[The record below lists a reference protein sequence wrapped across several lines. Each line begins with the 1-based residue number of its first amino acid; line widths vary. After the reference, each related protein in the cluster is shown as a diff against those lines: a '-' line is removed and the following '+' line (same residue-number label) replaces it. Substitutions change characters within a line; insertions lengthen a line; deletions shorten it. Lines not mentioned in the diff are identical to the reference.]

1 MKQEDF
7 AAPDPI
13 LIEESLSEWVMTKA
27 EDWRDNYQSNYEAK
41 FDEYYRLWRGI
52 WSSEDQQKQSERS
65 RIISPAL
72 QQAVESNVA
81 EMEEA
86 TFGRGKFFD
95 ISDNYGD
102 NDSEDILYLRNKLT
116 EDFEDTQVR
125 KAVAECLINAAVFGT
140 GVGELVLEEIKE
152 MAPATQP
159 IMDGQLQAV
168 GVNITDRV
176 VVKLKPV
183 LPQNF
188 LIDPIA
194 TTIDDA
200 LGVAIDEFVSPHL
213 VEQLQEKGVYRDVYV
228 GVAPSDTDLEPDQ
241 EMSVYPDDKV
251 RLTKY
256 YGLVPR
262 HMLEEATEDEDFL
275 GEPEDS
281 DDSKEAYVEAIVV
294 VANGGVLLKAEANPY
309 MMQDRPVVAFPWDV
323 VPSMF
328 WGRGVCEKGYN
339 SQKAL
344 DTELRARI
352 DALSLTIHPMLAIDA
367 TKFPRGAKPEI
378 RPGKTILTNGDPR
391 EVLQPFNFGQ
401 VGQITFSQAAS
412 LQQMVQ
418 QATGAV
424 DSAGLSGAVNGEA
437 TAAGISMSLG
447 AIIKRHKRTLINFQ
461 QSFLIPFVKKAAYRY
476 MQFDPEN
483 YPVKDYKFSATSTLG
498 IIAREYE
505 VTQLVQLLQTMK
517 QDSPIYPVLIQS
529 IIDNMNLS
537 NREELIASMQQAQ
550 QPNPQAQQAAQ
561 ATQQAQLAFQESQTA
576 ALAAQAAESQAR
588 AQKYSVEAQLAPQ
601 ELEIDKISAITR
613 NLQAGD
619 QDDKE
624 FERRLKVAEV
634 ALKEKQLNNQGSQS
648 NANDT
653 ARPQEPNR
661 PSQRSVQGAVQ
672 PPRENRGAPRGPRGP
687 NVGPTPAAPQGPSE
701 GPQSA

>member
-1 MKQEDF
+1 MSDDF
-7 AAPDPI
+7 YSPDP
-13 LIEESLSEWVMTKA
+13 LMMQESLESWVITKC
-27 EDWRDNYQSNYEAK
+27 EDWRDNYQSNYEQQ

-52 WSSEDQQKQSERS
+52 WDPSDRERSAERS

-86 TFGRGKFFD
+86 TFGRGKWFD
-95 ISDNYGD
+95 ISDD
-102 NDSEDILYLRNKLT
+102 VNDQERQDVQYLRKKLT
-116 EDFEDTQVR
+116 EDFENTKVR

-140 GVGELVLEEIKE
+140 GVGELVIEEVKE

-183 LPQNF
+183 MPQNF
-188 LIDPIA
+188 LIDPVA
-194 TTIDDA
+194 TSVEDA
-200 LGVAIDEFVSPHL
+200 MGVAIDEFVSRHH
-213 VEQLQEKGVYRDVYV
+213 VELLQESGVYRDTYV
-228 GVAPSDTDLEPDQ
+228 SNAAPDTDLEPDQ
-241 EMSVYPDDKV
+241 DLTVYNDDKV

-262 HMLEEATEDEDFL
+262 ELLEEAIDEDI
-275 GEPEDS
+275 ESDS
-281 DDSKEAYVEAIVV
+281 MYVEAVV
-294 VANGGVLLKAEANPY
+294 VIANNGVLLKAEANPY

-323 VPSMF
+323 VPSRF

-352 DALSLTIHPMLAIDA
+352 DALALTIHPMLAIDA
-367 TKFPRGAKPEI
+367 TRLPRGAKPEV
-378 RPGKTILTNGDPR
+378 RPGKVILTNGDPR

-401 VGQITFSQAAS
+401 VGQITFAQAAS

-424 DSAGLSGAVNGEA
+424 DSAGIAGQVNGEA

-461 QSFLIPFVKKAAYRY
+461 QSFLIPFVRKAAHRY

-483 YPVKDYKFSATSTLG
+483 YPVADYKFNATSTLG

-517 QDSPIYPVLIQS
+517 QDSPLYPALIES

-537 NREELIASMQQAQ
+537 NRDELIASMKQAS
-550 QPNPQAQQAAQ
+550 QPDPQAQQMAM
-561 ATQQAQLAFQESQTA
+561 QAQQLQMEFQQGQTA
-576 ALAAQAAESQAR
+576 VLNAQAAESQAR
-588 AQKYSVEAQLAPQ
+588 AQKYMVETQLAPQ
-601 ELEIDKISAITR
+601 ELEIEKIEAITR
-613 NLQAGD
+613 NLREGD
-619 QDDKE
+619 QDEKE

-634 ALKEKQLNNQGSQS
+634 ALKEKQINEKQRGDSTNV
-648 NANDT
+648 NDAERVPT
-653 ARPQEPNR
+653 
-661 PSQRSVQGAVQ
+661 PSQPDQRGVQRPVQ
-672 PPRENRGAPRGPRGP
+672 PAGDFGREMRGPRGP
-687 NVGPTPAAPQGPSE
+687 NVGPSPTGE
-701 GPQSA
+701 V

>member
-1 MKQEDF
+1 MADEILS
-7 AAPDPI
+7 PDV
-13 LIEESLSEWVMTKA
+13 LMIEESLEEWVMTKC
-27 EDWRDNYQSNYEAK
+27 ENWRDHYESNYEEK
-41 FDEYYRLWRGI
+41 FEEYYRLWRGQ
-52 WSSEDQQKQSERS
+52 WDPADSERASERS

-81 EMEEA
+81 ELEEA
-86 TFGRGKFFD
+86 TFGRGKWFD
-95 ISDNYGD
+95 ITDD
-102 NDSEDILYLRNKLT
+102 MNDQQRDDIQYLRRKLT
-116 EDFEDTQVR
+116 EDFDKCKIR
-125 KAVAECLINAAVFGT
+125 KAVAECLINAAVFG
-140 GVGELVLEEIKE
+140 VGIGEVILEEIKE

-159 IMDGQLQAV
+159 IMEGQLQAV
-168 GVNITDRV
+168 GVNITERT

-188 LIDPIA
+188 LIDPVA
-194 TTIDDA
+194 TSVEDA
-200 LGVAIDEFVSPHL
+200 MGVAIDEFVSKHS
-213 VEQLQEKGVYRDVYV
+213 VELLQEQGVYREGYIESA
-228 GVAPSDTDLEPDQ
+228 APDADLEPDQ
-241 EMSVYPDDKV
+241 DLTIYNDDKV

-262 HMLEEATEDEDFL
+262 ELLEAEGVDVES
-275 GEPEDS
+275 DS
-281 DDSKEAYVEAIVV
+281 MYVEAIVV
-294 VANGGVLLKAEANPY
+294 VANGGTLLKAEANPY
-309 MMQDRPVVAFPWDV
+309 MMGDRPVVAFPWDV
-323 VPSMF
+323 VPGRF

-367 TKFPRGAKPEI
+367 TRLPRGAKPEV
-378 RPGKTILTNGDPR
+378 RPGKMILTNGDPR

-401 VGQITFSQAAS
+401 VGQITFAQAQA

-424 DSAGLSGAVNGEA
+424 DSAGIAGQVNGEA

-461 QSFLIPFVKKAAYRY
+461 QSFLLPFVTKAAHRY

-483 YPVKDYKFSATSTLG
+483 YPVADYKFNATSTLG

-537 NREELIASMQQAQ
+537 NREELIASMNQAQ
-550 QPNPQAQQAAQ
+550 QPDPQAQQMAMMA
-561 ATQQAQLAFQESQTA
+561 QQAQLEFQQAQTA
-576 ALAAQAAESQAR
+576 ALQGQAQESQAR
-588 AQKYSVEAQLAPQ
+588 AVKYAVDAQLAPQ

-613 NLQAGD
+613 NLRDGD
-619 QDDKE
+619 ADDRE
-624 FERRLKVAEV
+624 FEKRLKIAEV
-634 ALKEKQLNNQGSQS
+634 ALKEKNLNNQANRGAMSGVNDANRNEQISQPNQPSVPRPVQPLGGAGSQS
-648 NANDT
+648 
-653 ARPQEPNR
+653 
-661 PSQRSVQGAVQ
+661 
-672 PPRENRGAPRGPRGP
+672 RGPRGP
-687 NVGPTPAAPQGPSE
+687 NVGPAPE
-701 GPQSA
+701 GVL

>member
-1 MKQEDF
+1 MADEIYSED
-7 AAPDPI
+7 P
-13 LIEESLSEWVMTKA
+13 LMIEESLEEWVITKC
-27 EDWRDNYQSNYEAK
+27 ENWRDHYESNYEAR
-41 FDEYYRLWRGI
+41 FEEYYRLWRGQ
-52 WSSEDQQKQSERS
+52 WDPVDSERTSERS

-81 EMEEA
+81 ELEEA
-86 TFGRGKFFD
+86 TFGRGKWFD
-95 ISDNYGD
+95 ITDD
-102 NDSEDILYLRNKLT
+102 ANDPEKQDIQYLRKKLT
-116 EDFEDTQVR
+116 EDFESCKVR

-140 GVGELVLEEIKE
+140 GIGEIVLEEIKE

-159 IMDGQLQAV
+159 IMGGELQAV

-188 LIDPIA
+188 LIDPVA
-194 TTIDDA
+194 TSIEDA
-200 LGVAIDEFVSPHL
+200 MGVAIDEFVSKHS
-213 VEQLQEKGVYRDVYV
+213 VELMQEQGVYRK
-228 GVAPSDTDLEPDQ
+228 APIESAAPDTDLEPDQ
-241 EMSVYPDDKV
+241 DLTIYNDDKV

-262 HMLEEATEDEDFL
+262 ELLEEEGVDVES
-275 GEPEDS
+275 DS
-281 DDSKEAYVEAIVV
+281 MYVEAIVV
-294 VANGGVLLKAEANPY
+294 IANGGTLLKAEANPY
-309 MMQDRPVVAFPWDV
+309 MMEDRPVVAFPWDV
-323 VPSMF
+323 VPSRF

-352 DALSLTIHPMLAIDA
+352 DALSLTIHPMMAIDA
-367 TKFPRGAKPEI
+367 TRLPRGAKPEV
-378 RPGKTILTNGDPR
+378 RPGKMILTNGDPR

-401 VGQITFSQAAS
+401 VGQITFAQAAS

-424 DSAGLSGAVNGEA
+424 DSAGIAGQVNGEA

-461 QSFLIPFVKKAAYRY
+461 QSFLLPFVTKAAHRY
-476 MQFDPEN
+476 MQFDPES
-483 YPVKDYKFSATSTLG
+483 YPVADYKFNATSTLG

-517 QDSPIYPVLIQS
+517 QDSPLYPVLIQS

-537 NREELIASMQQAQ
+537 NREELIGAMQQAGQPDPQ
-550 QPNPQAQQAAQ
+550 QQQMAMAAQQSQ
-561 ATQQAQLAFQESQTA
+561 MAFQQSQTA
-576 ALAAQAAESQAR
+576 ALNAQAAESQAR
-588 AQKYSVEAQLAPQ
+588 AGKYAVETQLAPE
-601 ELEIDKISAITR
+601 ELQVDKINAITR

-619 QDDKE
+619 EDDKE
-624 FERRLKVAEV
+624 FERRLKVAN
-634 ALKEKQLNNQGSQS
+634 ALLKESEIEGKRKNV
-648 NANDT
+648 NDT
-653 ARPQEPNR
+653 NRNEPAPRADQQRVQEPVR
-661 PSQRSVQGAVQ
+661 QIGLVGEPGQGI
-672 PPRENRGAPRGPRGP
+672 GG
-687 NVGPTPAAPQGPSE
+687 QG
-701 GPQSA
+701 

>member
-1 MKQEDF
+1 MMGET
-7 AAPDPI
+7 
-13 LIEESLSEWVMTKA
+13 IEGWVINKC
-27 EDWRDNYQSNYEAK
+27 EDWRDNFESNYEAD

-52 WSSEDQQKQSERS
+52 WDPADRERSSERS

-81 EMEEA
+81 ELEEA
-86 TFGRGKFFD
+86 TFGRGKWFD
-95 ISDNYGD
+95 ITDD
-102 NDSEDILYLRNKLT
+102 MNDPEKQDIQYLRKKLT
-116 EDFEDTQVR
+116 EDFEQCKVR

-140 GVGELVLEEIKE
+140 GVGEIVIEEIKE

-188 LIDPIA
+188 LIDPVA
-194 TTIDDA
+194 TSVDDA
-200 LGVAIDEFVSPHL
+200 MGVAVDEFVSRHH
-213 VEQLQEKGVYRDVYV
+213 VEILQEQGVYRDVYV
-228 GVAPSDTDLEPDQ
+228 ANAAPDTDLEPDQ
-241 EMSVYPDDKV
+241 DLTVYNDDKV

-256 YGLVPR
+256 YGLVPKQL
-262 HMLEEATEDEDFL
+262 LEDATEE
-275 GEPEDS
+275 EIESDS
-281 DDSKEAYVEAIVV
+281 MYVEAIVV
-294 VANGGVLLKAEANPY
+294 IANSGVLLKAEPNPY

-323 VPSMF
+323 VPGRF

-367 TKFPRGAKPEI
+367 TRLPRGSKPEV
-378 RPGKTILTNGDPR
+378 RPGKMILTNGDPR

-401 VGQITFSQAAS
+401 VGQITFAQAAS

-424 DSAGLSGAVNGEA
+424 DSAGIAGQVNGEA

-461 QSFLIPFVKKAAYRY
+461 QSFLLPFVTKAAHRY

-483 YPVKDYKFSATSTLG
+483 YPVADYKFNASSTLG

-517 QDSPIYPVLIQS
+517 QDSPLYPVLIQS

-537 NREELIASMQQAQ
+537 NREELIATMKQAS
-550 QPNPQAQQAAQ
+550 QPDPQAQQMAQ
-561 ATQQAQLAFQESQTA
+561 MAQQAQLEFQQSQTN
-576 ALAAQAAESQAR
+576 ALNAQAAESQAR
-588 AQKYSVEAQLAPQ
+588 AQKYVMDAQIAPQ
-601 ELEIDKISAITR
+601 ELEIDKIEAITR

-624 FERRLKVAEV
+624 FERRLKVANTL
-634 ALKEKQLNNQGSQS
+634 LKEKEIEAKT

-653 ARPQEPNR
+653 TRARQPDRTNQP
-661 PSQRSVQGAVQ
+661 SVQDALRQAGGTG
-672 PPRENRGAPRGPRGP
+672 N
-687 NVGPTPAAPQGPSE
+687 QG
-701 GPQSA
+701 GGFNQ

>member
-1 MKQEDF
+1 MAEF
-7 AAPDPI
+7 TEVDPM
-13 LIEESLSEWVMTKA
+13 LIEESLEEWVMTKC
-27 EDWRDNYQSNYEAK
+27 ENWRDYYESNYEQK
-41 FDEYYRLWRGI
+41 FEEYYRLWRGI
-52 WSSEDQQKQSERS
+52 WDPADSQRNSERS

-81 EMEEA
+81 ELEEA
-86 TFGRGKFFD
+86 TFGRGKWFD
-95 ISDNYGD
+95 ISDD
-102 NDSEDILYLRNKLT
+102 MNDPERQDIMYLRKKLT
-116 EDFEDTQVR
+116 EDFENTKVR

-140 GVGELVLEEIKE
+140 GVGEVVLEEIKE

-159 IMDGQLQAV
+159 IMEGQLQAV

-188 LIDPIA
+188 LIDPVA
-194 TTIDDA
+194 TTVDDA
-200 LGVAIDEFVSPHL
+200 LGVAIDEFVSRHSIEL
-213 VEQLQEKGVYRDVYV
+213 LQEQGVYREVYV
-228 GVAPSDTDLEPDQ
+228 DSAAPDTDLEPDQ
-241 EMSVYPDDKV
+241 DLTIYNDDKV

-262 HMLEEATEDEDFL
+262 ELLEAEDVEV
-275 GEPEDS
+275 ESDS
-281 DDSKEAYVEAIVV
+281 MYVEAIVV
-294 VANGGVLLKAEANPY
+294 IANGGTLLKAEANPY
-309 MMQDRPVVAFPWDV
+309 MMNDRPVVAFPWDV
-323 VPSMF
+323 VPGRF

-367 TKFPRGAKPEI
+367 TRLPRGAKPEI
-378 RPGKTILTNGDPR
+378 RPGKMILTNGDPR

-401 VGQITFSQAAS
+401 VGQITFAQAGA

-424 DSAGLSGAVNGEA
+424 DSAGISGQVNGEA

-461 QSFLIPFVKKAAYRY
+461 QSFLLPFVTKAAHRY

-483 YPVKDYKFSATSTLG
+483 YPVADYKFNATSTLG

-505 VTQLVQLLQTMK
+505 VTQMVQLLQTMK

-537 NREELIASMQQAQ
+537 NREELIGAIQQAS
-550 QPNPQAQQAAQ
+550 QPDPQAQQAAM
-561 ATQQAQLAFQESQTA
+561 AAQQAQLAFQQSQTS
-576 ALAAQAAESQAR
+576 ALNAQAMESQAR
-588 AQKYSVEAQLAPQ
+588 AQKYAVEAQLAPQ
-601 ELEIDKISAITR
+601 ELEIDKIEAITR
-613 NLQAGD
+613 NLKEGNE
-619 QDDKE
+619 DDKE
-624 FERRLKVAEV
+624 FERRLKVAETL
-634 ALKEKQLNNQGSQS
+634 LKEKALNNKGQS
-648 NANDT
+648 NANNQQGNGTTTESNQPGVPT
-653 ARPQEPNR
+653 ALRQIGRTGEQ
-661 PSQRSVQGAVQ
+661 SLG
-672 PPRENRGAPRGPRGP
+672 PRGPR
-687 NVGPTPAAPQGPSE
+687 VGPRPTNGE
-701 GPQSA
+701 LV